1 VDANFSPFEPF
12 VSAPP
17 EIHMPEQLLPVGSEA
32 PVFEAQTTDGGRIS
46 LTQFRGKKS
55 VLLMFYPK
63 DDTPGCT
70 RQMCT
75 ARDERDEYEAAGVR
89 RFGVNP
95 GGLESHRRFADKYV
109 LDFPLIVDQ
118 HAEIAS
124 AYGVLKENG
133 GVARATYLIDPD
145 GKIAYAEPGAHSA
158 AEVLGAPRG

>member
-1 VDANFSPFEPF
+1 
-12 VSAPP
+12 
-17 EIHMPEQLLPVGSEA
+17 MPEQLLPVGSEA

-46 LTQFRGKKS
+46 LAQFRGKKS

-75 ARDERDEYEAAGVR
+75 ARDERDDFEAAGVR

-95 GGLESHRRFADKYV
+95 GNMDSHRKFADKYM
-109 LDFPLIVDQ
+109 LDFPLIVD
-118 HAEIAS
+118 EGSRIAA

-145 GKIAYAEPGAHSA
+145 GRIAYAAAGAHGA
-158 AEVLGAPRG
+158 DEVLGAVRG